1 MRLSVLVFAAAVPL
15 LVALGCAR
23 SDASASPAAPPVAAS
38 PLADSAPVPPRME
51 TAVFAG
57 GCFWSMEKVFDGAPG
72 VQRATSGFSGGTTVN
87 PSYESTFTNP
97 AGHIEAVQVVFDP
110 AVVSYASLV
119 RLFWHNVDPT
129 AADRQF
135 CDRGETYRA
144 AIFAQT
150 AAQRRVAAASLRQ
163 VAARME
169 RPVVARVRAAAP
181 FYAAEAYHQDFARL
195 NPARYEQYRRGCRRD
210 VRLREIWGESAGV
223 AGARI

>member
-1 MRLSVLVFAAAVPL
+1 MRLSLLALAVAL
-15 LVALGCAR
+15 SSLAALGCAR
-23 SDASASPAAPPVAAS
+23 SEAAPAAPAS
-38 PLADSAPVPPRME
+38 PLADDAPVAPRLE

-57 GCFWSMEKVFDGAPG
+57 GCFWSMEKVFDGQRG
-72 VQRATSGFSGGTTVN
+72 VQRAVSGFSGGTTVN

-110 AVVSYASLV
+110 AVVSYETLV

-135 CDRGETYRA
+135 CDRGPTYRA

-150 AAQRRVAAASLRQ
+150 AVLTRGAPASLRQ
-163 VAARME
+163 VAARMS
-169 RPVVARVRAAAP
+169 RPVVATVRRAAP
-181 FYAAEAYHQDFARL
+181 FYPAEATHQDFARR
-195 NPARYEQYRRGCRRD
+195 NPDRYEQYRRGCRRD
-210 VRLREIWGESAGV
+210 VRLRELWGDAAGT

>member
-1 MRLSVLVFAAAVPL
+1 MRLPFLLLAAAVPL

-23 SDASASPAAPPVAAS
+23 RDAAAAPAAPAS
-38 PLADSAPVPPRME
+38 PLADTAPTPARME

-97 AGHIEAVQVVFDP
+97 AGHIEAVEVVFDP
-110 AVVSYASLV
+110 DVIGYEALV

-144 AIFAQT
+144 ALFPQT
-150 AAQRRVAAASLRQ
+150 PAQRRVATASLRA
-163 VAARME
+163 VDARFSQ
-169 RPVVARVRAAAP
+169 PVVARVRAAAP
-181 FYAAEAYHQDFARL
+181 FYAAEAEHQDFARL

-210 VRLREIWGESAGV
+210 VRLRELWGEAAGV
-223 AGARI
+223 AGTRI